1 MQLRGELE
9 KGGAKMAIENDIADD
24 RPKVYLETGIIAG
37 IREARRAFAAEHG
50 NNLRAISEAAMKFAL
65 DCGFKPAEV
74 PANPNFHYPRVS
86 AAAV

>member
-1 MQLRGELE
+1 
-9 KGGAKMAIENDIADD
+9 MAIENDIADD
-24 RPKVYLETGIIAG
+24 RPKVYLETSFSTMRDNEIIAG

-86 AAAV
+86 AATV